1 MKPHGT
7 YKLRYHA
14 RRTSCAAPTVCAT
27 QAARDAATD
36 LSGASGV
43 DGFLARLERDEN
55 RVRRIVASLRED
67 ILGAGDSTNLRIRR
81 VFRRPREIY
90 RLELALPDLGYQRIT
105 LLDRETLEE
114 LLEADDV
121 REVVEGAAL
130 GS

>member
-1 MKPHGT
+1 MLLHPMKPHGT

-14 RRTSCAAPTVCAT
+14 RREAYAAP
-27 QAARDAATD
+27 AAVHEEPACV
-36 LSGASGV
+36 G
-43 DGFLARLERDEN
+43 GFLARIERDE
-55 RVRRIVASLRED
+55 RRIRRIVASLRED
-67 ILGAGDSTNLRIRR
+67 ILEGGGGTNLRIRR

-121 REVVEGAAL
+121 REVVESAVL
-130 GS
+130 GG

>member
-7 YKLRYHA
+7 YKLRYQA
-14 RRTSCAAPTVCAT
+14 RRAAYGPSPVASPTVPHET
-27 QAARDAATD
+27 GSD
-36 LSGASGV
+36 V
-43 DGFLARLERDEN
+43 HGFLAQLERDES

-67 ILGAGDSTNLRIRR
+67 ILEGGGATNLRIRR

-105 LLDRETLEE
+105 LLDREALEE

-121 REVVEGAAL
+121 REVVENAAL
-130 GS
+130 GG